1 MKYRHLLSIVCILLA
16 GITTASGQ
24 HNTLEIPDVSVAK
37 GKTISLPV
45 NMDNTADVVA
55 VQFTLTVPDGMTVNT
70 SSATLTER
78 SDEHSVTF
86 KSIAAKK
93 YMAMIFSS
101 KNNAIKGRTGKLLS
115 EGQRVHLSARRLPY
129 HRGW

>member
-86 KSIAAKK
+86 KSIAANK

-115 EGQRVHLSARRLPY
+115 VS
-129 HRGW
+129 